1 MSTRTD
7 DVVAPDVQ
15 PPEMAEPPEPPAGPT
30 AAWRYW
36 PVLAILAMAALLTW
50 FGFWSQGVS
59 LSGNMRLLHP
69 PLYGFFEP
77 VFTDWTLIRLIPAGL
92 LLAAAARAVTST
104 RRTPTAAALAL
115 IVASAWVTSVA
126 VNLIRGD
133 QRALWEGVS
142 TTTGTYYTS
151 DLHFIDEYGVRGFVS
166 HFPSLLT
173 HLNAWNGRTHPPGVQ
188 VFLWTISKIVQA
200 QPFVFTT
207 VLAVLSLCTAVGAWA
222 MARSYGG
229 ERAGRIAAVLAVA
242 APGPLMLAY
251 TSMDAVFATFF
262 ATAAAFFVVGA
273 RRRSMALTAAGGVV
287 LGLATFMT
295 YATVFLALAT
305 AVAVVLET
313 RSLRQSAKL
322 LGAAAVGGAAVLLEL
337 RLALGFDVFACY
349 RALTR
354 SGSHFYPY
362 WVAGHPAS
370 VLIMAG
376 LPLAALGIA
385 GLIVKVP
392 GARRPTLPAVLI
404 VAMLIWGALPPP
416 VTALRQGEVERTWAF
431 LYPMLAVS
439 AGLVVDRWTHAGS
452 HRGRI
457 WAGAVVA
464 LLVVLS
470 VAQTGV
476 VQSLWDNLT

>member
-7 DVVAPDVQ
+7 DVVVPDVE
-15 PPEMAEPPEPPAGPT
+15 PPTRADRPEPPARPT
-30 AAWRYW
+30 VAWRYW
-36 PVLAILAMAALLTW
+36 PVLAILAMAGLLTW
-50 FGFWSQGVS
+50 FSLWSQGIPLGGNRR
-59 LSGNMRLLHP
+59 LSHL
-69 PLYGFFEP
+69 PLYGYFDP
-77 VFTDWTLIRLIPAGL
+77 VFTDWTLIRLIPAAL
-92 LLAAAARAVTST
+92 LLAAAAWAVTST
-104 RRTPTAAALAL
+104 RRTPTGAALAL
-115 IVASAWVTSVA
+115 IVASAWVTSLA
-126 VNLIRGD
+126 VNLIRG
-133 QRALWEGVS
+133 QSALWQGVS

-166 HFPSLLT
+166 HFPSLVT

-188 VFLWTISKIVQA
+188 VFLWTGSKIVQA

-262 ATAAAFFVVGA
+262 ATAAAFFVVGT

-295 YATVFLALAT
+295 YATVFLGLAT

-322 LGAAAVGGAAVLLEL
+322 LGAAVVGGVAVLLVL
-337 RLALGFDVFACY
+337 RLALGFDVFASY
-349 RALTR
+349 RAMTR

-362 WVAGHPAS
+362 WMAGQPAAL
-370 VLIMAG
+370 LIMAG

-404 VAMLIWGALPPP
+404 VAMLIWGALPPQ

-452 HRGRI
+452 RRGRI

>member
-1 MSTRTD
+1 MPTRTD
-7 DVVAPDVQ
+7 DVAAPDV
-15 PPEMAEPPEPPAGPT
+15 EPPVTAAPPRPPAGT
-30 AAWRYW
+30 SAAWRYW
-36 PVLAILAMAALLTW
+36 PVLAILGMAGLLTW
-50 FGFWSQGVS
+50 FGFWSQGTP
-59 LSGNMRLLHP
+59 LGNSRFNHP
-69 PLYGFFEP
+69 PLYGFFDP

-92 LLAAAARAVTST
+92 LLAAAAWGVTST
-104 RRTPTAAALAL
+104 RRTPTGAALAL
-115 IVASAWVTSVA
+115 IVASAWVTSLA
-126 VNLIRGD
+126 VNLIRGN
-133 QRALWEGVS
+133 QGALWQGVS
-142 TTTGTYYTS
+142 TSTGTYYTR

-166 HFPSLLT
+166 NFPSLVDHLT
-173 HLNAWNGRTHPPGVQ
+173 AWNGRTHPPGVQ
-188 VFLWTISKIVQA
+188 VFLWTISKIVHA

-207 VLAVLSLCTAVGAWA
+207 VLAVLSLCTAAGAWA

-251 TSMDAVFATFF
+251 TNMDAVFATFF
-262 ATAAAFFVVGA
+262 ATAAAFFVVGT
-273 RRRSMALTAAGGVV
+273 RRRSMALTAAGGAV
-287 LGLATFMT
+287 LGLATFLT
-295 YATVFLALAT
+295 YATAFLALAT

-322 LGAAAVGGAAVLLEL
+322 LGAAAVGGVAVLLAL
-337 RLALGFDVFACY
+337 RLGLGFDVFACY

-354 SGSHFYPY
+354 SGSQFYWY
-362 WVAGHPAS
+362 WVVGHPAAW
-370 VLIMAG
+370 LIMAG

-392 GARRPTLPAVLI
+392 GARRPILPALLI
-404 VAMLIWGALPPP
+404 LAMLVWGALPPS

-439 AGLVVDRWTHAGS
+439 AGLVVARWTQAGTR
-452 HRGRI
+452 RGRI
-457 WAGAVVA
+457 WAGSVVA

-470 VAQTGV
+470 VAQAGV

>member
-1 MSTRTD
+1 MSTSTD
-7 DVVAPDVQ
+7 DVVASDVQ
-15 PPEMAEPPEPPAGPT
+15 PPGTPAPPGPPAGPS
-30 AAWRYW
+30 AVWRYW
-36 PVLAILAMAALLTW
+36 PVLAIVAMAGLLTW
-50 FGFWSQGVS
+50 FCFWSQGV
-59 LSGNMRLLHP
+59 LLGNNRLADP
-69 PLYGFFEP
+69 PLYGIFLP
-77 VFTDWTLIRLIPAGL
+77 VFTEWTLIRLIPAGL
-92 LLAAAARAVTST
+92 LLAAAAWAVTST
-104 RRTPTAAALAL
+104 RRTASWAALTL
-115 IVASAWVTSVA
+115 IVASAWVTSLA

-133 QRALWEGVS
+133 QKALWQGVS
-142 TTTGTYYTS
+142 TTTGHWYGR
-151 DLHFIDEYGVRGFVS
+151 DLHFIDERGVRGFVS
-166 HFPSLLT
+166 DFPSLVT
-173 HLNAWNGRTHPPGVQ
+173 HLYAWNGRTHPPGVQ
-188 VFLWTISKIVQA
+188 VFLWTVSKIVHA

-262 ATAAAFFVVGA
+262 ATAGALFVVGT

-295 YATVFLALAT
+295 YATVFLGLAT
-305 AVAVVLET
+305 AVAVGLET

-322 LGAAAVGGAAVLLEL
+322 LGAAAVGGVAVLLVL
-337 RLALGFDVFACY
+337 RLTLGFDVFASY
-349 RALTR
+349 RAMTR

-362 WVAGHPAS
+362 WMAGQPAAW
-370 VLIMAG
+370 LIMAG

-404 VAMLIWGALPPP
+404 VAMLIWGTLPPS

-439 AGLVVDRWTHAGS
+439 AGLVVDWWTHAGTR
-452 HRGRI
+452 RGRI
-457 WAGAVVA
+457 GAGAVVA
-464 LLVVLS
+464 LLVALS
-470 VAQTGV
+470 VAQAGV